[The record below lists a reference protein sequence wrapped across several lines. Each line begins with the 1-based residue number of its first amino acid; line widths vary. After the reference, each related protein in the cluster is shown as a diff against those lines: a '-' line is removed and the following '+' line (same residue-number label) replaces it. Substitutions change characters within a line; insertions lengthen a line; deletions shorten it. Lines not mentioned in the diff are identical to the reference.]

1 MLSQRAISRVFNA
14 NIANRDHL
22 SSLFILIRMR
32 SGFFHETFSLTL
44 IRICSYL
51 FQLRVY
57 YLFILLIVDFNFD
70 LSIVLE
76 CFLVLF
82 FFHNLVL
89 SVVLAAARSLRGHT
103 VVADGDH

>member
-14 NIANRDHL
+14 NIATTD
-22 SSLFILIRMR
+22 SLILFTLIRMR
-32 SGFFHETFSLTL
+32 FGFFHATFSFTF
-44 IRICSYL
+44 IRICSYH

-70 LSIVLE
+70 LSMVLE
-76 CFLVLF
+76 YFLVLF

-89 SVVLAAARSLRGHT
+89 SVVLAAAHGLPGHT
-103 VVADGDH
+103 IVADGDH

>member
-14 NIANRDHL
+14 NIANRDSL
-22 SSLFILIRMR
+22 ILFIPIRMR
-32 SGFFHETFSLTL
+32 SGFFHVTFSFTL
-44 IRICSYL
+44 HRILSYH

-70 LSIVLE
+70 LSMVLE
-76 CFLVLF
+76 YFLVLF

-89 SVVLAAARSLRGHT
+89 SVVLAAARGLRGHA